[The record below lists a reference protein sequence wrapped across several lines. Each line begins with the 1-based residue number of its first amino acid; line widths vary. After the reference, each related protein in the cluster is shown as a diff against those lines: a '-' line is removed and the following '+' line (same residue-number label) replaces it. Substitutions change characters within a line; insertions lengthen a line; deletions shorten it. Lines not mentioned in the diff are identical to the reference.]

1 MAKKK
6 VKDETQQESVLTEA
20 NAKSGKKSASK
31 TETEVKVKSE
41 PASKAEKT
49 PSLAEQYNAT
59 PDAVAYAW
67 LLRYPARMQVIIG
80 TMNPQ
85 RIRNAAKAADICLTR
100 EQWYA
105 LYRAAGNELP

>member
-41 PASKAEKT
+41 SASKVEKT
-49 PSLAEQYNAT
+49 PSLAEQYKS
-59 PDAVAYAW
+59 
-67 LLRYPARMQVIIG
+67 L
-80 TMNPQ
+80 
-85 RIRNAAKAADICLTR
+85 K
-100 EQWYA
+100 E
-105 LYRAAGNELP
+105 